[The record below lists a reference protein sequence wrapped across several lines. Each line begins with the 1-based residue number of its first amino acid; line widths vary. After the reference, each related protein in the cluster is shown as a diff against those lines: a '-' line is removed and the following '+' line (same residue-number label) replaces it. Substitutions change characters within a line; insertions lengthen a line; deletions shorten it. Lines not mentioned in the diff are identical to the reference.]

1 MIQVE
6 HLTKRYGSRKA
17 VRDISFEVKQG
28 EILGFLGPNG
38 AGKSTTM
45 NILTGYLSSTSGKV
59 AINGLDIQE
68 QPNQAKKT
76 IGYLPEQPPLYPNMT
91 VLEYLEFVYNLKKIN
106 LGGKGK
112 QKKEK
117 KFQHILEVCQRVQL
131 DQVMD
136 RLISNL
142 SKGYKQRV
150 GLAQAMLG
158 NPEVLILDE
167 PTVGLD
173 PKQII
178 EIRSLIQQ
186 LGENH
191 TIILSSHILS
201 EIQAVCNRIII
212 INQGM
217 IVADDT
223 ADHLTQALSDEKE
236 YVIRVA
242 GEEQRISQALESLD
256 NIREILSCGS
266 KEEGTCD
273 FILHPETGAE
283 IRFALFQLLAEQ
295 NLPLLELKDN
305 ALTLEEVFLKLIA
318 QQPDLSEDDDEDEN
332 TTGEQQDSQVP
343 QEGDLVLEEAKQ
355 EEQTSPLE
363 EAEIKDK
370 PENSKQQDGGE
381 Q

>member
-59 AINGLDIQE
+59 TINGLDIQE

-91 VLEYLEFVYNLKKIN
+91 VLEYLDFVYNLKKIN

-186 LGENH
+186 LGETH

-212 INQGM
+212 INQGT

-223 ADHLTQALSDEKE
+223 ADHLTQALNEEKE
-236 YVIRVA
+236 YIIRVA
-242 GEEQRISQALESLD
+242 GEEQQVLQVLQSLD
-256 NIREILSCGS
+256 HMREILSCGS

-283 IRFALFQLLAEQ
+283 IRFALFHLLAEH

-318 QQPDLSEDDDEDEN
+318 QQPPISEEDEDESAVE
-332 TTGEQQDSQVP
+332 EQQDDQIP
-343 QEGDLVLEEAKQ
+343 QEGDMVLEDTEQ
-355 EEQTSPLE
+355 NTSVEEPELE
-363 EAEIKDK
+363 NMEEK
-370 PENSKQQDGGE
+370 QDGGE

>member
-59 AINGLDIQE
+59 TINGLDIQE

-178 EIRSLIQQ
+178 EIREMIRN
-186 LGENH
+186 LGEKH
-191 TIILSSHILS
+191 TVILS
-201 EIQAVCNRIII
+201 
-212 INQGM
+212 
-217 IVADDT
+217 
-223 ADHLTQALSDEKE
+223 
-236 YVIRVA
+236 
-242 GEEQRISQALESLD
+242 
-256 NIREILSCGS
+256 
-266 KEEGTCD
+266 
-273 FILHPETGAE
+273 
-283 IRFALFQLLAEQ
+283 
-295 NLPLLELKDN
+295 
-305 ALTLEEVFLKLIA
+305 
-318 QQPDLSEDDDEDEN
+318 
-332 TTGEQQDSQVP
+332 
-343 QEGDLVLEEAKQ
+343 
-355 EEQTSPLE
+355 
-363 EAEIKDK
+363 
-370 PENSKQQDGGE
+370 
-381 Q
+381 